1 MQRTTVMLL
10 FGGESSEHAVSIS
23 SARNVFAA
31 LDDTKYD
38 VVLGYIDQT
47 GKWWLLDNM
56 SDPIDT
62 VGLPQLLPVLGTG
75 SFTTVP
81 SVEVITPNVILP
93 ILHGVN
99 CEDGKIQGLAQLLH
113 IPIVGSG
120 VEASAVAMDK
130 VTTKQLLEFNDIKTS
145 PFEIHLSDEPLSS
158 FHQLSDKLG
167 SPLFI
172 KPANEGSSVGISKV
186 KNDEELST
194 ALNLAHQYDKKV
206 LIEKTI
212 NGRELEVGVLGTGV
226 KARVSGIG
234 EIVPDR
240 DFYDYDS
247 KYDTASQT
255 KVIVPAD
262 LTLEISEKIRTIT
275 KKAYSVLGCKG
286 FARIDFLLSDENEIY
301 LNEVNTLP
309 GFTNISMYP
318 KLWRQEGMTYSGL
331 IDALISDALEK

>member
-1 MQRTTVMLL
+1 MLL

-38 VVLGYIDQT
+38 VVLGYIDKT
-47 GKWWLLDNM
+47 GKWWLLDNI
-56 SDPIDT
+56 SELIDT
-62 VGLPQLLPVLGTG
+62 TELPQLLPVLGTG

-81 SVEVITPNVILP
+81 ASEAVRPDVILP

-99 CEDGKIQGLAQLLH
+99 GEDGVIQGLAKLLH

-120 VEASAVAMDK
+120 VAASAVSMDK
-130 VTTKQLLEFNDIKTS
+130 VVTKQLLDHNGIKTV
-145 PFEIHLSDEPLSS
+145 PYEVHLFNEPLLS

-172 KPANEGSSVGISKV
+172 KPAGEGSSVGVSKIN
-186 KNDEELST
+186 NDEELSN
-194 ALNLAHQYDKKV
+194 ALSIAHQYDKKV
-206 LIEKTI
+206 LIEKAI
-212 NGRELEVGVLGTGV
+212 KGRELEVGVLGSGTR
-226 KARVSGIG
+226 ARVSGVG

-240 DFYDYDS
+240 EFYDYDS
-247 KYDTASQT
+247 KYDAASQT
-255 KVIVPAD
+255 KVIIPAD
-262 LTLEISEKIRTIT
+262 LPIELCEEIKRIT
-275 KKAYSVLGCKG
+275 KQAYSILECRGM
-286 FARIDFLLSDENEIY
+286 ARIDYLLSENNEIY

>member
-1 MQRTTVMLL
+1 MLL

-38 VVLGYIDQT
+38 VILGYIDKEGQ
-47 GKWWLLDNM
+47 WWLLENM
-56 SDPIDT
+56 SDPIDIT
-62 VGLPQLLPVLGTG
+62 GASKLLPMLGVG
-75 SFTTVP
+75 SFTTIP
-81 SVEVITPNVILP
+81 SNETVKPDVILP

-99 CEDGKIQGLAQLLH
+99 CEDGKIQGLAHLMH

-120 VEASAVAMDK
+120 VEASAVCMDK
-130 VTTKQLLEFNDIKTS
+130 VTTKQILEHSDIKTT
-145 PFEIHLSDEPLSS
+145 PFEVHLSDSPYSS
-158 FHQLSDKLG
+158 FHQLSEKLG
-167 SPLFI
+167 SPLFV
-172 KPANEGSSVGISKV
+172 KPANEGSSVGISKAS
-186 KNDEELST
+186 NDEELSS
-194 ALNLAHQYDKKV
+194 ALTEAHKYDKKV

-212 NGRELEVGVLGTGV
+212 KGRELEVGVLGSG
-226 KARVSGIG
+226 ARVRESGVG

-247 KYDTASQT
+247 KYDPTSQT
-255 KVIVPAD
+255 KVIIPAD
-262 LTLEISEKIRTIT
+262 LPPETIEKIRSIT
-275 KKAYSVLGCKG
+275 KNAYAVLGCEG
-286 FARIDFLLSDENEIY
+286 LARIDFLLSEDNEIY

-318 KLWRQEGMTYSGL
+318 KLWRQEGMTYSAL